1 MKQQILAWLKSP
13 RNYNEGLE
21 LYKQY
26 GYNKML
32 KNTFSRGETAYNM
45 QSLVY
50 ELAKLV
56 DLTEAEANMLPRL
69 SKAEKAPVKEVPF
82 IPVANVPKQPDIDD
96 LLLMLAGEFKV
107 SVDDLF
113 GGNGPA
119 MISDEQQ
126 AAIEK
131 LTPAYRE
138 IPELQKKV
146 IRFREQYPFLK
157 DANCPDELK
166 VMVADMFTAYDNYK
180 EAYKLLSPENPEA
193 DNLEI
198 AKAVVE
204 NYLDNREM
212 WKELDYYKENNEL
225 LGEHP
230 LFARIKRQNE
240 LKAVPDVE
248 LMQLR
253 NNARGN
259 VTKTRKK
266 LEKAKTDK
274 VDADIAKYSASFE
287 SWTYEEFLVSTE
299 IEARKK

>member
-1 MKQQILAWLKSP
+1 
-13 RNYNEGLE
+13 
-21 LYKQY
+21 
-26 GYNKML
+26 
-32 KNTFSRGETAYNM
+32 M
-45 QSLVY
+45 QLLVY

-82 IPVANVPKQPDIDD
+82 IPVANAPKQPDIDD

-180 EAYKLLSPENPEA
+180 EAYKLLSPENPDA

-212 WKELDYYKENNEL
+212 WKELDYYKEHNEL

-274 VDADIAKYSASFE
+274 VDADIAKYSASLE
-287 SWTYEEFLVSTE
+287 SWSAEEFLVSTE